1 MIVILLAMVD
11 EDDRPLIEQL
21 YDRYEKQLYLLAYDI
36 VKNHHDAQDCV
47 QDTFKSA
54 AQNMDRYRTR
64 AEDSRIYLLRAT
76 CRNIAIDKYRKNART
91 PLHTPLPAEDEDRES
106 ADNDPYQLADP
117 DEDMFAE
124 LVANLTAETLVGL
137 IRSLAP
143 KYREVIILH
152 YYEDMS
158 VPEIAEQLG
167 VTPKTVYN
175 RMNKAYDLI
184 REKGGKELYELYYYR

>member
-1 MIVILLAMVD
+1 MIVILMAMVE
-11 EDDRPLIEQL
+11 EDDKPLIGQM

-47 QDTFKSA
+47 QDTFEA
-54 AQNMDRYRTR
+54 AARNIYRYRERT
-64 AEDSRIYLLRAT
+64 EDSRIYLLRAA

-91 PLHTPLPAEDEDRES
+91 PLHTPLTAEEDDSTEHE
-106 ADNDPYQLADP
+106 PWQLADP

-124 LVANLTAETLVGL
+124 LVGSLTAETLTAL
-137 IRSLAP
+137 IRSLEP

-152 YYEDMS
+152 YYEELS

-175 RMNKAYDLI
+175 RMNKAYDMI
-184 REKGGKELYELYYYR
+184 RERGGKELYELYYHR

>member
-1 MIVILLAMVD
+1 MIVILMAMV
-11 EDDRPLIEQL
+11 EDDDKPLIEHM
-21 YDRYEKQLYLLAYDI
+21 YDQYEKQLYLLAYDI

-47 QDTFKSA
+47 QDTFEA
-54 AQNMDRYRTR
+54 AARNIHRYRER
-64 AEDSRIYLLRAT
+64 SEDSRIYLLRAA

-91 PLHTPLPAEDEDRES
+91 PRHTPLTAEEDDGTE
-106 ADNDPYQLADP
+106 NEPWKLADP

-124 LVANLTAETLVGL
+124 LVGSLTAERLVEL

-152 YYEDMS
+152 YYEEMS

-167 VTPKTVYN
+167 VTAKTVYN